1 MSFALTR
8 GMTMKKVAAWTSTAF
23 CSEVDVAPAVASK
36 TLAVS
41 VQGPVPRAQARRLLE
56 AALGAGDVELS
67 WRGGKL
73 TLDERKTSVA
83 PVGCDEP
90 REAAIVASIQAVSP
104 TERRIARSVWTSAWT
119 DCATG
124 SARVVPSF
132 HDGKSNGFKLFAIRP
147 KSVWA
152 AAGFLNGDTWLS
164 VNGMPLDGPE
174 KALEAYAQVRKASR
188 FTVELER
195 AGKPVTLTFTIVD
208 DEHGGR

>member
-8 GMTMKKVAAWTSTAF
+8 GMTMKKVAAWTSVAL

-36 TLAVS
+36 TLPVS
-41 VQGPVPRAQARRLLE
+41 VQGAVPRAHARRLLE
-56 AALGAGDVELS
+56 AALAAGDVELA

-73 TLDERKTSVA
+73 TLDELKTVA
-83 PVGCDEP
+83 PAGCDEP
-90 REAAIVASIQAVSP
+90 REAAIVAAIQAVSP

-132 HDGKSNGFKLFAIRP
+132 RDGKPNGFKVFAIRA
-147 KSVWA
+147 KSLWA
-152 AAGFLNGDTWLS
+152 AAGFQNGDTWLS
-164 VNGMPLDGPE
+164 VNGMPLDGPD

-195 AGKPVTLTFTIVD
+195 AGKPVTLTFTVVD
-208 DEHGGR
+208 DAREGR